1 MYRTRVH
8 HLINWCYRTYICTL
22 HFKFTRNIQSVICV
36 ILDIYSIQIYYKVT
50 WCLVYTIIMYG
61 LRMNMFTI
69 ILLYRRIS
77 VSQYVTEIG
86 DVVSHFNITK
96 VQVEDGGLYE
106 CIVSNRAGQVS
117 HSAKIQVYGLY
128 IFKLF
133 IYN

>member
-1 MYRTRVH
+1 
-8 HLINWCYRTYICTL
+8 
-22 HFKFTRNIQSVICV
+22 
-36 ILDIYSIQIYYKVT
+36 
-50 WCLVYTIIMYG
+50 
-61 LRMNMFTI
+61 MNMLTI

-106 CIVSNRAGQVS
+106 CVVSNRAGQVS

-128 IFKLF
+128 ATTCFNFLYTIR
-133 IYN
+133 YSC